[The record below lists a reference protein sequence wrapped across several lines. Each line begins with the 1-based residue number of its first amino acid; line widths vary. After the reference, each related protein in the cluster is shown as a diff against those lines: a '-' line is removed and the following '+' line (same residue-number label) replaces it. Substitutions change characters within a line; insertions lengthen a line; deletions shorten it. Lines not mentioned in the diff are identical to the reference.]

1 MARRRR
7 SQHSSLL
14 LLLPLPLW
22 RAKRICSRCS
32 ADSPLTLTPFPCLS
46 TPPPFSRPRQQRQEM
61 LQRRKKEAK
70 SNYKHTPGQS
80 SATGSPLSLHF
91 PSHFHPSSVSLP
103 LSLTGLALLC
113 SLHYMRSPLTHTA
126 TAAFIYTLLG
136 EIIDTLSN
144 GATK

>member
-80 SATGSPLSLHF
+80 SATGSPLSLPSSILRLSLF
-91 PSHFHPSSVSLP
+91 PSRLQASLCCAHCAAYALPSPTQQLPHLYIHPWV
-103 LSLTGLALLC
+103 
-113 SLHYMRSPLTHTA
+113 
-126 TAAFIYTLLG
+126 
-136 EIIDTLSN
+136 
-144 GATK
+144 K

>member
-7 SQHSSLL
+7 SQHSSLLL

-32 ADSPLTLTPFPCLS
+32 ADSPLTLTPFPCLP
-46 TPPPFSRPRQQRQEM
+46 TPPSCSRPRQQRQEM

-80 SATGSPLSLHF
+80 SATGSPRSPPL
-91 PSHFHPSSVSLP
+91 PSPPLFHPPSVSLP

-113 SLHYMRSPLTHTA
+113 SLRCIRSPLTHTA
-126 TAAFIYTLLG
+126 TAAFIYTLMG
-136 EIIDTLSN
+136 EIIDTL
-144 GATK
+144 